1 MSDALTSEGVSTKRL
16 KVAER
21 AKREPEARL
30 LALARLIDEEML
42 TEAYER
48 IRNDAAV
55 GVDGIKKEEWGKAL
69 LVNIKGL
76 HERMKQ
82 GRYRHQPVRRVHI
95 PKESGKTRPI
105 GISCI
110 EDKVV
115 QNALT
120 MVLEIIYEPVF
131 LECSY
136 GFRPGRNAHDA
147 LRTLNAECMSG
158 KINWVLEA
166 DIESYFDSIDRKQLM
181 EMLRQRVNDE
191 SFMRL
196 VGKCLHVGVLDGEQY
211 TEPSTG
217 TAQGSSLSP
226 ILGNV
231 YLHHVLDVWFE
242 REAKPRLKGHACLVR
257 YADDF
262 VIGFELEHDARRVME
277 ALSKR
282 MARFG
287 LRLHPE
293 KTRLLPFNKPPSGQ
307 SGGKGPG
314 NFDFLGFTLYWRR
327 TRRGKWA
334 QNFRTRKARLRRSQQ
349 AIDDFCQRQRHKS
362 VKEQHAALCRRVHGH
377 INYFG
382 VNGNYASVAG
392 LVRATERSWFKWLRR
407 RSNRTRLT
415 WQRFRELL
423 RAFPLPSPQVKVQLW
438 AALT

>member
-1 MSDALTSEGVSTKRL
+1 MSDAKTSESVSTKRI

-21 AKREPEARL
+21 AQREPEARL
-30 LALARLIDEEML
+30 LALAQLIDEEML
-42 TEAYER
+42 MDAFER
-48 IRNDAAV
+48 IRKDAAV
-55 GVDGIKKEEWGKAL
+55 GVDGIKKEEWGEAL
-69 LVNIKGL
+69 FGNIRGL

-82 GRYRHQPVRRVHI
+82 GRYRHQPIRRAHI

-120 MVLEIIYEPVF
+120 MVLELIYEPVF

-136 GFRPGRNAHDA
+136 GFRPRRSAHDA
-147 LRTLNAECMSG
+147 LRALNAECMRG

-166 DIESYFDSIDRKQLM
+166 DIESYFDSIDRKLLM

-196 VGKCLHVGVLDGEQY
+196 IGKCLHVGVLDGEQY
-211 TEPSTG
+211 TEPGTG

-242 REAKPRLKGHACLVR
+242 REAKPRLKGHAHLVR

-277 ALSKR
+277 ALHKR
-282 MARFG
+282 MAKHG
-287 LRLHPE
+287 LRLHAE
-293 KTRLLPFNKPPSGQ
+293 KTRLFPFNRPPSGQ

-314 NFDFLGFTLYWRR
+314 TFDFLGFTLYWRK
-327 TRRGKWA
+327 TQRGTWA
-334 QNFRTRKARLRRSQQ
+334 QNFRTRTARLRRSKQ
-349 AIDDFCQRQRHKS
+349 AIEDYCRSHRHES
-362 VKEQHAALCRRVHGH
+362 VKKQHAALRRRVHGH

-382 VNGNYASVAG
+382 VNGNVDNVAR
-392 LVRATERSWFKWLRR
+392 LVRAAERSWYRWLRR

-415 WQRFRELL
+415 WQRFAKLL
-423 RAFPLPSPQVKVQLW
+423 QAFPLPAPRVKVQLW
-438 AALT
+438 AKLT

>member
-1 MSDALTSEGVSTKRL
+1 MSDAPTSEGVTTKRL

-42 TEAYER
+42 KEAYER
-48 IRNDAAV
+48 IRKDAAV
-55 GVDGIKKEEWGKAL
+55 GVDGVKKEDWGKAL
-69 LVNIKGL
+69 DANIKGL
-76 HERMKQ
+76 RERMKQ
-82 GRYRHQPVRRVHI
+82 GRYRHQPIRRAYI
-95 PKESGKTRPI
+95 PKESGKHRPI

-147 LRTLNAECMSG
+147 LRTLNAESMRG

-196 VGKCLHVGVLDGEQY
+196 IGKCLHVGVLEGEQY
-211 TEPSTG
+211 TEPGTG

-242 REAKPRLKGHACLVR
+242 REAKPRLKGHAYLAR
-257 YADDF
+257 YADDY

-282 MARFG
+282 MMKYG
-287 LRLHPE
+287 LRLHAE
-293 KTRLLPFNKPPSGQ
+293 KTRLFPFNKPPSGQ

-314 NFDFLGFTLYWRR
+314 SFDFLGFTLYWRR
-327 TRRGKWA
+327 TRRGNWA
-334 QNFRTRKARLRRSQQ
+334 QNFRTRTARLRRSKQ
-349 AIDDFCQRQRHKS
+349 AIDDFCQSQRHKS
-362 VKEQHAALCRRVHGH
+362 IKEQHASLRRRVHGH

-382 VNGNYASVAG
+382 VNGNLSSVAG
-392 LVRATERSWFKWLRR
+392 LVRATERSWYKWLRR

-415 WQRFRELL
+415 WQRFQMLL
-423 RAFPLPSPQVKVQLW
+423 RAFPLPAPQVKVSLW
-438 AALT
+438 TKLT

>member
-1 MSDALTSEGVSTKRL
+1 MSDAQTSEDVSTKRL

-55 GVDGIKKEEWGKAL
+55 GVDGVKKEQWGKAL
-69 LVNIKGL
+69 LANVQGL

-131 LECSY
+131 LDCSY

-166 DIESYFDSIDRKQLM
+166 DIESYFDSINRKQLM

-196 VGKCLHVGVLDGEQY
+196 IGKCLHVGVLDGEQY

-226 ILGNV
+226 LLGNV

-293 KTRLLPFNKPPSGQ
+293 KTRLLPFNKPPFGQ

-327 TRRGKWA
+327 TRRGHWA
-334 QNFRTRKARLRRSQQ
+334 QNFRTRKARQRRSRQ

-362 VKEQHAALCRRVHGH
+362 VKEQHAALRRRVHGH

-382 VNGNYASVAG
+382 VNGNIDSIAG
-392 LVRATERSWFKWLRR
+392 LVRATERSWYKWLRR

-423 RAFPLPSPQVKVQLW
+423 RAFPLPRPQVKVQLW
-438 AALT
+438 ATLT

>member
-1 MSDALTSEGVSTKRL
+1 MSDAQTSEGVSTKRL

-42 TEAYER
+42 TEAFER

-55 GVDGIKKEEWGKAL
+55 GVDGVKKEEWGKAL
-69 LVNIKGL
+69 LANIKGL

-196 VGKCLHVGVLDGEQY
+196 IGKCLHVGVLDGEQY

-392 LVRATERSWFKWLRR
+392 LVRAVERSWCRWLRR

-415 WQRFRELL
+415 WQHFRELL
-423 RAFPLPSPQVKVQLW
+423 RARPLPRPQVKVQLW
-438 AALT
+438 VTLT